1 MPSVVTANVLR
12 TGAVVY
18 LKADGTWIE
27 HLADADVAAD
37 KEAMSEFE
45 KLALSAIERS
55 EVTAVYAFDV
65 TIVDGQPQPTSV
77 REKIRAA
84 HAPTV

>member
-18 LKADGTWIE
+18 LKSDGSWANK
-27 HLADADVAAD
+27 LADADAAD
-37 KEAMSEFE
+37 GKDAMARFE
-45 KLALSAIERS
+45 KLALAAIERS

-65 TIVDGQPQPTSV
+65 TIVGGKPEPVSV
-77 REKIRAA
+77 RERIRAA

>member
-18 LKADGTWIE
+18 LKSDGTWVE
-27 HLADADVAAD
+27 RLVDADIADGKDAMAA
-37 KEAMSEFE
+37 FE
-45 KLALSAIERS
+45 TLALTAIERNV
-55 EVTAVYAFDV
+55 VTAIYAFDV
-65 TIVDGQPQPTSV
+65 AIIDGKPQPVSV

>member
-18 LKADGTWIE
+18 LKSDGTWVE
-27 HLADADVAAD
+27 RLVDADIADGKDAMAAL
-37 KEAMSEFE
+37 EE
-45 KLALSAIERS
+45 LALTAIERNV
-55 EVTAVYAFDV
+55 VTAIYAFDV
-65 TIVDGQPQPTSV
+65 AIIDGKPQPVSV